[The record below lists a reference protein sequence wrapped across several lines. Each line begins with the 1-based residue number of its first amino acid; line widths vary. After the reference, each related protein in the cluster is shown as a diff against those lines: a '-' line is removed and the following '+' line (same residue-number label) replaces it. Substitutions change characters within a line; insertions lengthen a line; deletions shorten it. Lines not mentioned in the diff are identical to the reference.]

1 MEQTIKIQ
9 NFKCSGCAAT
19 IRKGLSEI
27 DGVSDVQV
35 DLENS
40 SVSLEADRQLE
51 ETIHAKLAQLG
62 YPVENDPNSLMKQ
75 AKSYVSCMIGRVS
88 GEEEK

>member
-9 NFKCSGCAAT
+9 NLKCSGCAAT
-19 IRKGLSEI
+19 IRKGLLEI

-40 SVSLEADRQLE
+40 SVSLEADR
-51 ETIHAKLAQLG
+51 
-62 YPVENDPNSLMKQ
+62 
-75 AKSYVSCMIGRVS
+75 
-88 GEEEK
+88 